1 MRERESTQ
9 AGGGKY
15 GEGDK
20 GGKRWDENVNC
31 RLKKKNK
38 DKNNPWKNKINSK

>member
-31 RLKKKNK
+31 RLKKKK
-38 DKNNPWKNKINSK
+38 QGQK